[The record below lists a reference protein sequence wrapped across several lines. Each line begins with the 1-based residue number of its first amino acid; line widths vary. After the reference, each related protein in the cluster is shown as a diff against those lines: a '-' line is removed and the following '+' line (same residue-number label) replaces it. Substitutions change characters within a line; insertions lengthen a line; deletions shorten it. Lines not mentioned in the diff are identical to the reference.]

1 MGAGHGLE
9 PLRSG
14 KIRHL
19 VHDGL
24 DRPLNLWQAMGIHL
38 RGRARMGRQLG
49 SQHISGV
56 EQFTDFFL
64 ISYPKEK

>member
-1 MGAGHGLE
+1 MTDKG
-9 PLRSG
+9 
-14 KIRHL
+14 
-19 VHDGL
+19 
-24 DRPLNLWQAMGIHL
+24 
-38 RGRARMGRQLG
+38 QLG